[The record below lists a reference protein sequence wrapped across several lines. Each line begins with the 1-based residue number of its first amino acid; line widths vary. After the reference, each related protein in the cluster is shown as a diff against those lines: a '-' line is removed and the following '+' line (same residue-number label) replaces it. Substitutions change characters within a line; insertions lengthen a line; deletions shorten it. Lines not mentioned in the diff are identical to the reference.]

1 MKANPA
7 SSLLEIFS
15 QLAEEKIFKP
25 GQLLASKDFLPSQ
38 VCLITEGT
46 ARLLLFLNKRVLC
59 L

>member
-1 MKANPA
+1 MRANSA

-38 VCLITEGT
+38 VYLIWKEPQVTLSDT
-46 ARLLLFLNKRVLC
+46 RVLY